1 MKLAMA
7 QMRMSESMDE
17 NLRKD
22 LAFADEAAGSDL
34 LFFPEVQL
42 SPFFAQY
49 KGRDASQYLL
59 DPDDCRLQA
68 IADKC
73 REHGM
78 YISPNVYLRENG
90 RPYDASLFLDRGGNV
105 QGISKMVHIF
115 SAPEFWECDYYTA
128 GESSYPRNFS

>member
-17 NLRKD
+17 NLSKTI
-22 LAFADEAAGSDL
+22 AFADEAAGSDL

-105 QGISKMVHIF
+105 QGDRKSVV
-115 SAPEFWECDYYTA
+115 
-128 GESSYPRNFS
+128 